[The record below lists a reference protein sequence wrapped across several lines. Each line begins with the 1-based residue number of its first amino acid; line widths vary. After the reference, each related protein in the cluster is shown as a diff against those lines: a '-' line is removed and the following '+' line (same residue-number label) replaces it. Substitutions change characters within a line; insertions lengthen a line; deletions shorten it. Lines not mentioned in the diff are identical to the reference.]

1 VIVVADTHSLVW
13 FLTGNPRLSPNA
25 KTSLSDFSNL
35 LIIPSIDMLEVRYL
49 YDRKR
54 ISISFEEVLEKIETS
69 ENVVIHPLNML
80 VATFVPQLSWK
91 STMLLSLEQE
101 SGFRN
106 NMTNRYTSSPKMK
119 QLPNQALSRLYG
131 DIRESENI

>member
-1 VIVVADTHSLVW
+1 
-13 FLTGNPRLSPNA
+13 
-25 KTSLSDFSNL
+25 
-35 LIIPSIDMLEVRYL
+35 MLEVRYL

-91 STMLLSLEQE
+91 STMLLSLDQE